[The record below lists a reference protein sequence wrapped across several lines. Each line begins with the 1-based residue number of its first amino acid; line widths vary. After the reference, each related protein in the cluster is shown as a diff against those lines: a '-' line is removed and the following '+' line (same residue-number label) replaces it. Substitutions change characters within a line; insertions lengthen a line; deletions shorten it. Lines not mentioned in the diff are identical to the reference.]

1 MAGWLKLPKV
11 KYPEAEAARQ
21 EKQEKYI
28 IQRHQWQPVRRR
40 RSRRRRAAGR
50 STHLG
55 SPQQLLDGARG
66 VLGHRLALKSPYE
79 R

>member
-40 RSRRRRAAGR
+40 SQEKQEKESARQNHPPGFPTAAAGWR
-50 STHLG
+50 
-55 SPQQLLDGARG
+55 
-66 VLGHRLALKSPYE
+66 E